1 MTKQIIQAYDYKDE
15 ISFMKLYNKNRLDT
29 FPVMN
34 EKIAYLI
41 SDLIYLENKTIS
53 VFDNQIILNE
63 FRDSVIDGFQ
73 EGRQHITT
81 MLSVLEN
88 AYDLILMQKED
99 GFLQN
104 FTDTEEDIETL
115 KLMVKCEKQ
124 RENKY

>member
-99 GFLQN
+99 GFLQI

>member
-1 MTKQIIQAYDYKDE
+1 
-15 ISFMKLYNKNRLDT
+15 
-29 FPVMN
+29 MN

>member
-1 MTKQIIQAYDYKDE
+1 MNKQIIQAYDYKDE

-104 FTDTEEDIETL
+104 FTDTEKDIETL

>member
-15 ISFMKLYNKNRLDT
+15 ISFRKLYNKNRLDT

>member
-1 MTKQIIQAYDYKDE
+1 
-15 ISFMKLYNKNRLDT
+15 
-29 FPVMN
+29 MN

-63 FRDSVIDGFQ
+63 FIDSVVDGFQ

-104 FTDTEEDIETL
+104 FTDTEKDIETL

>member
-104 FTDTEEDIETL
+104 FTDTEKDIETL

>member
-1 MTKQIIQAYDYKDE
+1 MTKQIIHAYDYKDE

>member
-115 KLMVKCEKQ
+115 KLMVKCKKQ

>member
-1 MTKQIIQAYDYKDE
+1 MTKQIIHAYDYKDE

-104 FTDTEEDIETL
+104 FTDTEKDIETL

>member
-81 MLSVLEN
+81 MLSVLKN

>member
-88 AYDLILMQKED
+88 AYDLLLMQKED

-104 FTDTEEDIETL
+104 FTDTEKDIETL

>member
-1 MTKQIIQAYDYKDE
+1 MTKQIIHAYDYKDE

-53 VFDNQIILNE
+53 VFDDQIILNE

>member
-34 EKIAYLI
+34 EKIACLI

-73 EGRQHITT
+73 EGRQYITT

-104 FTDTEEDIETL
+104 FTDTEKDIETL

>member
-63 FRDSVIDGFQ
+63 FIDSVVDGFQ

-104 FTDTEEDIETL
+104 FTDTEKDIETL

>member
-29 FPVMN
+29 FPAMN

-81 MLSVLEN
+81 MLSVLEK

-104 FTDTEEDIETL
+104 FTDTEKDIETL

>member
-81 MLSVLEN
+81 MLSVLGN

>member
-104 FTDTEEDIETL
+104 FTDTEKDIETL
-115 KLMVKCEKQ
+115 KLMVKCGKQ

>member
-104 FTDTEEDIETL
+104 FTDTEKDIETL

-124 RENKY
+124 RDNKY